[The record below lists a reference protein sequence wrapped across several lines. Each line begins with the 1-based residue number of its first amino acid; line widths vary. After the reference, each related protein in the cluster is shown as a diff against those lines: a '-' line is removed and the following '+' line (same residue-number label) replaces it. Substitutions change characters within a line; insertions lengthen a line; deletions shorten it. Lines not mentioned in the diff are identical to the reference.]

1 MDPAGAHT
9 LLDEIGQRYFDALL
23 LTVALQGDLGERAIA
38 LMRAGMA
45 APCSTRELAEQIGT
59 SVR

>member
-1 MDPAGAHT
+1 MD
-9 LLDEIGQRYFDALL
+9 EVGQRYFDALL

-45 APCSTRELAEQIGT
+45 APCSIRELAEQIGT